1 LSSNANL
8 SALTLGSGS
17 LTPAFSANTTHYTAS
32 VGNTTGAIYIIP
44 TASDTT
50 ATLTVNGTPLA
61 SGAGSESIA
70 LNTGSN
76 TISVVVTAQDGTT
89 KTYTVVVTR
98 STATNVG
105 LSNLAI
111 NAGTLSPAFSN
122 GTTSYTASVTNATAS
137 IRVTPTAT
145 NATATIKVNGVTVAS
160 GSASGV
166 IPLNIGPNT
175 ITAVV
180 TETDA
185 STTTYT
191 LTVTRTGSANAN
203 LAGLAIS
210 SGTLNPAFA
219 SGTTSYTASV
229 GGGIMSITVT
239 PTAGDAGATI
249 TVNGTAVS
257 SGSAS
262 PAISL
267 NPGNNVITTVVTAQ
281 DGTTTK
287 TYTLTVNKAPS
298 PNANL
303 SLLRLVGADLSPA
316 FTTANTSYTATVAD
330 SITSAIVK
338 PTTTVAG
345 ATVKVNGQPVAS
357 GASSASI
364 PLSEG
369 LNTITT
375 VVTAQDGVTTKTYTI
390 VVGRGSSNTNLSNLK
405 ISGAAL
411 SPAFN
416 FSTTSYTATVGN
428 TVSSVTVTPHTGQAT
443 ATVKVNG
450 TAVASGTPSDP
461 IALSVGP
468 NIINTVVTAQDSIT
482 TETYTVT
489 VTRAPSANAN
499 ILQLKLSSGTLSP
512 SFAQATVSYTASVA
526 NAVSSITVTP
536 AASDA
541 ANAVIKVNGTV
552 VASHTASGA
561 IPLSVGSNTVTLVCT
576 AQDGVTT
583 KTYTITVTR
592 ASGSLNSVYQ
602 PVSVSQPVNDPRL
615 ADNIIVHQG
624 LSPNGDGINDVLIID
639 GIGNYPDNKLAIM
652 SRNGELVFEAT
663 GYDNSSS
670 VFDGHSNK
678 TGKLQQPGTYFY
690 SLEYKTGDVI
700 KHKTGFIVIKY

>member
-1 LSSNANL
+1 LYSNANL
-8 SALTLGSGS
+8 SGLTLGSGS

-50 ATLTVNGTPLA
+50 ATLTVNRTPLA
-61 SGAGSESIA
+61 SGTVSESIS

-416 FSTTSYTATVGN
+416 ISTTSYTATVGN
-428 TVSSVTVTPHTGQAT
+428 TVSSVTVTPYPSHPTS
-443 ATVKVNG
+443 TVKVNG
-450 TAVASGTPSDP
+450 TTVASATPSDP

-468 NIINTVVTAQDSIT
+468 NVINTVVTAQDGIT
-482 TETYTVT
+482 TKTYTVT

-499 ILQLKLSSGTLSP
+499 ILQVKLSSGSLSP
-512 SFAQATVSYTASVA
+512 SFAQATFSYTASVA
-526 NAVSSITVTP
+526 NSVSSITVTP
-536 AASDA
+536 TASDA
-541 ANAVIKVNGTV
+541 ANAVITVNGTV
-552 VASHTASGA
+552 VVSHTASGA
-561 IPLSVGSNTVTLVCT
+561 IALSVGSNTVTVVCT

-583 KTYTITVTR
+583 KTYTVTVTR
-592 ASGSLNSVYQ
+592 ASGSVNSVYQ
-602 PVSVSQPVNDPRL
+602 PVSVSQPGNDPRL
-615 ADNIIVHQG
+615 ADNIVVHQG

-639 GIGNYPDNKLAIM
+639 GIGNYPDNKLSIM
-652 SRNGELVFEAT
+652 SRNGELVYEID
-663 GYDNSSS
+663 GYDNASK
-670 VFDGHSNK
+670 VFDGRSSK
-678 TGKLQQPGTYFY
+678 TGRLQQPGTYFY
-690 SLEYKTGDVI
+690 SLEYKAGDVI